1 MVQWWF
7 NGLHGGLVLW
17 NSVPYLEARI
27 PFRSGLLCC
36 HDNKND
42 HPTFITKQ
50 PGRRFCEAIFLL
62 PGFFALT
69 SMVFVSQELILKEKN
84 TTWMKNQQFGPWY
97 QISNLCLHDTYLH
110 MYWYI
115 TEAIRHNTLPPQACL
130 LPKMSV
136 NLLNPPGWIPGR
148 CHLAADVGSGN
159 SKDFKSVGDST

>member
-1 MVQWWF
+1 M
-7 NGLHGGLVLW
+7 LW

-69 SMVFVSQELILKEKN
+69 SMVFVSQELILKEKKQHMN
-84 TTWMKNQQFGPWY
+84 EKSAVWSLISNQQFVF
-97 QISNLCLHDTYLH
+97 TR
-110 MYWYI
+110 YI
-115 TEAIRHNTLPPQACL
+115 FAYVLVHNRGYT
-130 LPKMSV
+130 
-136 NLLNPPGWIPGR
+136 
-148 CHLAADVGSGN
+148 
-159 SKDFKSVGDST
+159 T